1 MSWTAVQLLAWLDL
15 VEPRAETRTHFE
27 WLEMVP
33 SASSQAIQN
42 AYHAIARTRHPD
54 LARKALGTRD
64 LDRLVRMYSRITS
77 AYAALRSPEAAANYL
92 RARRDSQKLVEI
104 PSPPP
109 RGTPGTH
116 PPMAFTSVGAAPLPP
131 KTPPPAPP
139 GPIDPARSMNARAL
153 AYYRRAEGALRTGD
167 RTTAL
172 LQIRMAIAADPRST
186 LLRAALAE
194 LKNP

>member
-1 MSWTAVQLLAWLDL
+1 MTWTAVQLLAWLDV

-54 LARKALGTRD
+54 LARRALGPRD
-64 LDRLVRMYSRITS
+64 LDRLVRMYSRVTS
-77 AYAALRSPEAAANYL
+77 AYAALRAPEAAVNYL
-92 RARRDSQKLVEI
+92 RERRDSQKIAAVAA
-104 PSPPP
+104 PPK
-109 RGTPGTH
+109 GTPGTH
-116 PPMAFTSVGAAPLPP
+116 PPPIAGPPIAA
-131 KTPPPAPP
+131 TPAPT
-139 GPIDPARSMNARAL
+139 GPIDPAHAMNARAL
-153 AYYRRAEGALRTGD
+153 VCYRRAEGALRTGD
-167 RTTAL
+167 RSTAL

-194 LKNP
+194 LVNR